1 MADSPYLVAL
11 ALVEQEGKRL
21 LPLTGKSCAAP
32 DPQSEGRALALDL
45 LLRLWQ
51 RSDEGSL
58 RRAAG
63 EDSLLLLELPL
74 EVLTDQIPRLKAA
87 WLAGGD
93 TASLLRDLRGL
104 ARRGWRLAIAKREPA
119 SMTEWF

>member
-45 LLRLWQ
+45 LLRRWQ